1 MKTVRTRRANL
12 VNNFQLWLW
21 QKYAHILQKPCG
33 GGLMRSVM
41 VRLSAVEFSAAMTTI
56 GEWLD
61 TNRYEPTRYK
71 YDHYEDAIL
80 VTVDF
85 PTEVAAE
92 AFATRFHGVHQSSTQ
107 TASLDSPRP
116 PAP

>member
-1 MKTVRTRRANL
+1 
-12 VNNFQLWLW
+12 
-21 QKYAHILQKPCG
+21 
-33 GGLMRSVM
+33 MRSVT
-41 VRLSAVEFSAAMTTI
+41 VRLNAAEFSAAMTTI

-71 YDHYEDAIL
+71 YDHHEDAVL

-92 AFATRFHGVHQSSTQ
+92 AFAVRFNGSITHLPNPASSD
-107 TASLDSPRP
+107 SLPSGPHSPGLRGL
-116 PAP
+116 